1 MPNATQ
7 NAHRFDPPGPDLF
20 QAVFT
25 AAFRDHVG
33 TYDAEGK
40 AITLSDLAREIGKKP
55 RTIEA
60 WRDGE
65 TVPRGADLLA
75 LQAVLPASFT
85 NRLLA
90 LAGLGGAYEMSPKGV
105 AFQEIAQGRQT
116 TPKCLSVTWMT
127 VGSIIWKRPRRCA
140 GPSKCTIVWAG
151 CFMLLIAPMPLKGR
165 GTAMCSTFRNGQVRD
180 GKADQA
186 DQACQRRK
194 DRPDARSC
202 FGVPGL
208 LAGIDR
214 AKQ

>member
-90 LAGLGGAYEMSPKGV
+90 LAGLGGAYEMSPEGI
-105 AFQEIAQGRQT
+105 AFQEIAQGAANYTEMFIRHMDDGRVDHMEKAETMRWAQQMHNRLGRLLHAADC
-116 TPKCLSVTWMT
+116 PDA
-127 VGSIIWKRPRRCA
+127 PA
-140 GPSKCTIVWAG
+140 GA
-151 CFMLLIAPMPLKGR
+151 
-165 GTAMCSTFRNGQVRD
+165 RD
-180 GKADQA
+180 GHVFDLPK
-186 DQACQRRK
+186 R
-194 DRPDARSC
+194 
-202 FGVPGL
+202 
-208 LAGIDR
+208 AG
-214 AKQ
+214 A